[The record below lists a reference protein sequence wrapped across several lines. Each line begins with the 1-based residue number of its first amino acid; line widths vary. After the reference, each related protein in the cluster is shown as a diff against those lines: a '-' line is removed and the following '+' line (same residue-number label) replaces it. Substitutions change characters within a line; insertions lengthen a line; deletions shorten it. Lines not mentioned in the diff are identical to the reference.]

1 MATKT
6 VRKVTLSLDASL
18 VERVQQA
25 VKEGEA
31 KSQTEFFEVAALA
44 KLREIRREKRRQL
57 LLEASRDPVYLAEID
72 QLEKEFAHAD
82 AEAAR
87 MIE

>member
-18 VERVQQA
+18 IERIQQA

-31 KSQTEFFEVAALA
+31 KSQTEFFEEAALT

-57 LLEASRDPVYLAEID
+57 LLEASRDPVYLAEIE
-72 QLEKEFAHAD
+72 QLEKEFAYAD